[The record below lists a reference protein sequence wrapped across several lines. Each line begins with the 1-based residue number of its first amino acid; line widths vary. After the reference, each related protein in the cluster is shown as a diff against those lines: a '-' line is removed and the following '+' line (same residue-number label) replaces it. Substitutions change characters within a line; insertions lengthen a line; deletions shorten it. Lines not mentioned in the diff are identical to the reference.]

1 MTMLQEIEKRA
12 QCMKRESDY
21 EAEQEAIRKAHY
33 LSEQCGAIIP
43 VTYPKKSS
51 SQIDEVAQSQDIA
64 ASRLVRATRDGY
76 EAIKHFD
83 AHTMK
88 NFRLFKMFPKETT
101 LCPKINELTKD
112 LFNQYQ
118 LEIVRPNLKYI
129 ENNHGSAYDGAPV
142 GKVHFLAE
150 H

>member
-1 MTMLQEIEKRA
+1 
-12 QCMKRESDY
+12 
-21 EAEQEAIRKAHY
+21 
-33 LSEQCGAIIP
+33 
-43 VTYPKKSS
+43 
-51 SQIDEVAQSQDIA
+51 
-64 ASRLVRATRDGY
+64 
-76 EAIKHFD
+76 
-83 AHTMK
+83 
-88 NFRLFKMFPKETT
+88 MFPKETT

-129 ENNHGSAYDGAPV
+129 ENNHSSAYDGAPV